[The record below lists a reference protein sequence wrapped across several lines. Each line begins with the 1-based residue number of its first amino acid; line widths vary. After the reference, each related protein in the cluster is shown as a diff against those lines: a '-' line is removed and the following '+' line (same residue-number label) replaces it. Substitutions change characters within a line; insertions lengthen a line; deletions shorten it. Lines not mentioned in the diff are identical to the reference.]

1 MKRIWITLT
10 VLALTA
16 LGEEPEFR
24 KDVAPIF
31 AKHCLS
37 CHGHDEPDG
46 ELVLER
52 HATLLMGGASGKAIT
67 PGKSGDSLLVRMVEG
82 KTKNIMPPG
91 KRQKLTAVEI
101 ETIRKWIDAGAI
113 APKDDS
119 PIVAKTELP
128 KIKPK
133 SAPKRPIYALA
144 DSKAFVAIARHG
156 EVEIRDAQ
164 SVGMLRTLSGHKGAV
179 NALAFS
185 ADGKLLA
192 SAAGETGVAGEIKL
206 WNPADGKLLST
217 TTAHADALYA
227 VAISPDGKTL
237 ATGSYDQ
244 KIKLFDISDPAA
256 PNELRTL
263 TGHNGAVYALAF
275 RANGKVLA
283 SASGDRTLKLWDVT
297 AGTRL
302 DTFSQPLKEQYAL
315 AFSTD
320 GKILFAGGADNRIRR
335 FKLSDSAAEG
345 TNPMQDAVFAHD
357 GAIIRLAL
365 SPDGKTIFSSADD
378 RTLKSWSTEKIEP
391 KTVFEAQPDWTT
403 GLALSPDG
411 RALLAGRLDGSFTLY
426 EAATGKVLK
435 PELSALIPRGA
446 QRGVASKIKL
456 TGKDLF
462 NLTEVKVS
470 DMKIKAALLSGGS
483 ATEAHIS
490 LDIPKEIAA
499 ASAEISVVNAA
510 GESAKLPL
518 YLDDLPQIFE
528 SESAMNAAL
537 TQDLFAQP
545 AVTLPASYWGEFNKP
560 GDLDGFNIEAKK
572 DQTLVVDVASAALKS
587 KAAVKVALLDEK
599 GSELPAALE
608 SARPDPLLAFTIP
621 ADGRYAVRVS
631 EALLAGTKDHFYRL
645 SIGELP
651 CVTGFFPLAIPAR
664 AETEIQ
670 LRGFNLPANPAVKV
684 KAGEPGEAALA
695 LGIPHVHTRSALKAL
710 VIDAPQILETE
721 PNDSPAQANA
731 ISVPGGA
738 NGRLGAAGDADY
750 FRFESPAGERWI
762 VETSAAQRGS
772 PADTKIEI
780 LDAKGRPI
788 PRLQLRAVRD
798 SYINFRGIDSVQTG
812 CRLKNWE
819 EMELDNYVYLQG
831 EVVRLFRAPQ
841 GPDSDLLF
849 YKSAGGSRRT
859 YFDTSAT
866 THPNEQPAY
875 IVEPH
880 GPSTVLSPNGLP
892 VFKIH
897 FENDDDAERRKG
909 ADSRVDFTAPMAGAF
924 LVRVTDTRGAGG
936 ENFAY
941 HLSVRDP
948 KPDFSVSASMENLG
962 INAGSG
968 REFKLTADRID
979 GFDGEI
985 RVEIQNPPP
994 GIIVSSPVAIQAG
1007 HLEAF
1012 GTFFATPGA
1021 AQPTDAGNAA
1031 LKLTASA
1038 TLNGQTVTKDV
1049 KSPGKLKIDTAPKLW
1064 VKLEP
1069 DPQLSADVIKQH
1081 EDSNT
1086 PHEITIYAG
1095 DRAPFWLKVK
1105 RKGHE
1110 ELITFAVNNLP
1121 HGVIVDDIGLS
1132 GVLLEKGLSE
1142 RKIFFACERW
1152 VPETDR
1158 LCHAIENQ
1166 AGKQTS
1172 RPVML
1177 HVRRR

>member
-1 MKRIWITLT
+1 MATF
-10 VLALTA
+10 AA
-16 LGEEPEFR
+16 AFAGEELEFR
-24 KDVAPIF
+24 KDIAPVF

-37 CHGHDEPDG
+37 CHGHEEPEG
-46 ELVLER
+46 ELVLEQ
-52 HATLLMGGASGKAIT
+52 HATLLRGGESGKVIV
-67 PGKSGDSLLVRMVEG
+67 PSKSGDSLLVRMVEG
-82 KTKNIMPPG
+82 KAKNIMPPG
-91 KRQKLTAVEI
+91 KRQKLSAVEI
-101 ETIRKWIDAGAI
+101 ETIRKWIDAGAA

-119 PIVAKTELP
+119 PILAKVEVP

-133 SAPKRPIYALA
+133 AAPKRPIYAIA
-144 DSKAFVAIARHG
+144 DSKSFVAIARHG

-164 SVGMLRTLSGHKGAV
+164 SLGLVRTLSGHKGAV

-192 SAAGETGVAGEIKL
+192 AAAGETGVAGELKL
-206 WNPADGKLLST
+206 WNPADGTLLSAT
-217 TTAHADALYA
+217 AAHADSLYA

-244 KIKLFDISDPAA
+244 KIKLFDISDPSV
-256 PNELRTL
+256 PKELRTL

-275 RANGKVLA
+275 RAGGKVLA
-283 SASGDRTLKLWDVT
+283 SASGDRTVKLWDVAT
-297 AGTRL
+297 GARL

-315 AFSTD
+315 AFSGD
-320 GKILFAGGADNRIRR
+320 GKVLLAGGADNRIRR
-335 FKLSDSAAEG
+335 WKISDTAAEG
-345 TNPMQDAVFAHD
+345 TNPMQDAIFAHD

-365 SPDGKTIFSSADD
+365 SHDGKIIFSSADD
-378 RTLKSWSTEKIEP
+378 RTLKSWSAEKIEP

-411 RALLAGRLDGSFTLY
+411 RALLAGRLDGSFTVY

-435 PELSALIPRGA
+435 PELSALVPRGA
-446 QRGVASKIKL
+446 QRGVASKLKL
-456 TGKDLF
+456 IGKDLF
-462 NLTEVKVS
+462 NLSEVKVS
-470 DMKIKAALLSGGS
+470 DMKIKATLLPVGG
-483 ATEAHIS
+483 ATEANVS
-490 LDIPKEIAA
+490 LDIPKDIAA
-499 ASAEISVVNAA
+499 GSVEISVVNAG
-510 GESAKLPL
+510 GESAKLTL
-518 YLDDLPQIFE
+518 FLDDLPQVFE
-528 SESAMNAAL
+528 TETAMNAGL
-537 TQDLFAQP
+537 TQDLFAKP
-545 AVTLPASYWGEFNKP
+545 AVPLPAAYWGEFNKP

-572 DQTLVVDVASAALKS
+572 GQTIVVDVATAALKS
-587 KAAVKVALLDEK
+587 KAAVKVALVDEK
-599 GSELPAALE
+599 GAEVRALLE
-608 SARPDPLLAFTIP
+608 NARPDPLLAFAIS
-621 ADGRYAVRVS
+621 ADGRYGVRIS
-631 EALLAGTKDHFYRL
+631 EALLAGTKEHFYRV
-645 SIGELP
+645 SIGEFP

-664 AETEIQ
+664 SESDIK
-670 LRGFNLPANPAVKV
+670 LSGFNLPANSSVKV
-684 KAGEPGEAALA
+684 KAGEPGEVALP
-695 LGIPHVHTRSALKAL
+695 LRIPQLRTRSALKAL
-710 VIDAPQILETE
+710 VIDAPRILESE

-731 ISVPGGA
+731 TIAPGGA
-738 NGRLGAAGDADY
+738 DGVLAKAGDADF
-750 FRFESPAGERWI
+750 FRFESPMGKRWI
-762 VETSAAQRGS
+762 IETTAAQRGS

-780 LDAKGRPI
+780 LDAKGRAI
-788 PRLQLRAVRD
+788 PRVQLRAVRD
-798 SYINFRGIDSVQTG
+798 SYINFRGIDSAQTG

-849 YKSAGGSRRT
+849 YKSAGSARRT

-866 THPNEQPAY
+866 THPNEQAAY

-880 GPSTVLSPNGLP
+880 GPNAVLSPNGLP
-892 VFKIH
+892 VFKIN

-924 LVRVTDTRGAGG
+924 LVRVTDTRGVGG
-936 ENFAY
+936 EDFAY
-941 HLSVRDP
+941 HLSVREP
-948 KPDFSVSASMENLG
+948 KPDFSVSASMENVG

-994 GIIVSSPVAIQAG
+994 GIVVSNPIVIQAG
-1007 HLEAF
+1007 HLEGF

-1021 AQPTDAGNAA
+1021 AQPNDANNAA
-1031 LKLTASA
+1031 LKITASA
-1038 TLNGQTVTKDV
+1038 TLNGQMVKKDV
-1049 KSPGKLKIDTAPKLW
+1049 KSPGKLKIDAAPKLW

-1069 DPQLSADVIKQH
+1069 DPPLSLEVLKQR
-1081 EDSNT
+1081 EESNT
-1086 PHEITIYAG
+1086 PYEVTIYAG
-1095 DRAPFWLKVK
+1095 ERVPVWLKAK
-1105 RKGHE
+1105 RNGHE